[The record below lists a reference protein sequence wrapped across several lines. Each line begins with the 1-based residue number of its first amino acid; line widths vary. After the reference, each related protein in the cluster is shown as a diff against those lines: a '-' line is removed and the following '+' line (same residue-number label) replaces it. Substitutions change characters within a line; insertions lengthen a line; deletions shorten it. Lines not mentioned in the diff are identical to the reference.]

1 MRGHRLLL
9 VTITPFSVENA
20 SAGKPWRFHSLTSP
34 ASERKDTKV
43 KFGDDGISSFC
54 TYTTTNKTKQNKQKT
69 HPICIQN
76 SYMNYAK
83 YRSGTNYTI
92 LIFKFEFEF
101 FFGCICLYPQT
112 DTWRSKPPKNSA
124 TSSSY

>member
-54 TYTTTNKTKQNKQKT
+54 TYTTTNKQKT
-69 HPICIQN
+69 HPIYIQN
-76 SYMNYAK
+76 SYMNYVE

-92 LIFKFEFEF
+92 LI
-101 FFGCICLYPQT
+101 
-112 DTWRSKPPKNSA
+112 
-124 TSSSY
+124 

>member
-1 MRGHRLLL
+1 MSSKELHVIEEGRGGGSNFTCGSIMRGHRLLL

-54 TYTTTNKTKQNKQKT
+54 TYTTTNKQTQQNKQKT
-69 HPICIQN
+69 HPIYIQK
-76 SYMNYAK
+76 SYMNYAE
-83 YRSGTNYTI
+83 Y
-92 LIFKFEFEF
+92 
-101 FFGCICLYPQT
+101 
-112 DTWRSKPPKNSA
+112 
-124 TSSSY
+124 

>member
-54 TYTTTNKTKQNKQKT
+54 TYTTNKQSNKQKP
-69 HPICIQN
+69 HPIYIQN
-76 SYMNYAK
+76 SYMNYAE
-83 YRSGTNYTI
+83 YQSGTNNTN
-92 LIFKFEFEF
+92 LSFNFEFGVRF
-101 FFGCICLYPQT
+101 SLST
-112 DTWRSKPPKNSA
+112 N
-124 TSSSY
+124 

>member
-1 MRGHRLLL
+1 LSIKQAQKSFCDRGEEGRGGGSKSTCGSIMRGHRLLL

-54 TYTTTNKTKQNKQKT
+54 TYTTTNKQNKTKQTKNT
-69 HPICIQN
+69 PNLH
-76 SYMNYAK
+76 
-83 YRSGTNYTI
+83 T
-92 LIFKFEFEF
+92 EFIHELC
-101 FFGCICLYPQT
+101 GVSIRY
-112 DTWRSKPPKNSA
+112 
-124 TSSSY
+124 